1 VDGRDNLEAGRREQS
16 PEDEWTWWK
25 EWRGRR
31 GEKEVAILLHVTI
44 HSGPFSQRQRR
55 REESDF
61 REEGRETG
69 NNERKRGKKTAGHQ
83 KIILVELILC
93 MELWCSRQNRTRTR
107 EPEMEDEENIWQHL
121 RRESRK
127 DGRTDR
133 EDRVTHGVREDEMS
147 FSGSATDS
155 DCTHHPSLVR
165 DTSHPFLWGC
175 DTRFSLRIHDSR
187 RRTDLITGF
196 VIEATN
202 SGLVKEFN
210 IDAFVPRQ

>member
-1 VDGRDNLEAGRREQS
+1 MDGRDHLEAGG
-16 PEDEWTWWK
+16 WMNG
-25 EWRGRR
+25 RGGRN
-31 GEKEVAILLHVTI
+31 GEGDVGKKEVAILLHVTI
-44 HSGPFSQRQRR
+44 HSGPFSQRQRQR
-55 REESDF
+55 RRKESDF

-107 EPEMEDEENIWQHL
+107 EPEMEDEKNIWQNL
-121 RRESRK
+121 RREIRK

-165 DTSHPFLWGC
+165 DASYPFLWGC
-175 DTRFSLRIHDSR
+175 DTRFSLPIHDSR